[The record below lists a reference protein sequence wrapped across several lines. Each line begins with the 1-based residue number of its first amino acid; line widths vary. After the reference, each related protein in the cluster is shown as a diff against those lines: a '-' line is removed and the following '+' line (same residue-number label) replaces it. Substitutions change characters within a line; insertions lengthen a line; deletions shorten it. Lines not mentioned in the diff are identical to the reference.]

1 MGPMQS
7 AVRIIAKRAL
17 RAFWEKHPNAEA
29 PLLAW
34 YRTVQH
40 EDWNTPA
47 KVKARFPRA
56 SIIGDSRVV
65 FNIRGNHYRLVAKI
79 DYRHRIVFVRFV
91 GTHADYDRIDAR
103 EV

>member
-1 MGPMQS
+1 
-7 AVRIIAKRAL
+7 VRIIAKRAL
-17 RAFWEKHPNAEA
+17 RAFWEKEKHPNAEA

-40 EDWNTPA
+40 EDWNAPA
-47 KVKARFPRA
+47 MVKARFPKA